1 MMAMSG
7 SKVEPIYLMLAS
19 AIDRLSLLVWANTE
33 DARKGKNK
41 PQMLVELLTEE
52 KAESKG
58 EYHKFSSGEEFER
71 MRNKILRE
79 ASENA

>member
-19 AIDRLSLLVWANTE
+19 AIDRLSFLVWANTE
-33 DARKGKNK
+33 DAREGKNK

-58 EYHKFSSGEEFER
+58 EYHTFNSGEDFEK
-71 MRNKILRE
+71 MRNEIIQRG
-79 ASENA
+79 NG

>member
-7 SKVEPIYLMLAS
+7 AKVEPIYLMLAA

-52 KAESKG
+52 KAENKS
-58 EYHKFSSGEEFER
+58 EYHTFNSGEDFEK
-71 MRNKILRE
+71 MRNEIIQRG
-79 ASENA
+79 NG

>member
-1 MMAMSG
+1 
-7 SKVEPIYLMLAS
+7 MLAS

-58 EYHKFSSGEEFER
+58 EYHTFNWGEDFDK
-71 MRNKILRE
+71 MRNEIIQRG
-79 ASENA
+79 NG

>member
-33 DARKGKNK
+33 DSRKGKNK

-52 KAESKG
+52 KAKSKG

>member
-19 AIDRLSLLVWANTE
+19 AIDRLSYLVWANTE

-52 KAESKG
+52 KAKSKG